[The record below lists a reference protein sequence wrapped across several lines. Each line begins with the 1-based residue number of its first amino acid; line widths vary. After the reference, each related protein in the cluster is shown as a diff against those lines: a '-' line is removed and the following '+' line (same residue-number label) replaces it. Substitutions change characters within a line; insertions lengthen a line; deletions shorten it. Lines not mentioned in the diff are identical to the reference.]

1 MIVSDR
7 GYSRSLFFLFNDLE
21 EESSEIMARLRMPV
35 ELVNMVIEV
44 QSQKKKELELH
55 LCLEGCKRLHECG
68 LLVDTEAQM
77 TEKEKR
83 KMRNEVIYLI
93 SRSIF

>member
-1 MIVSDR
+1 
-7 GYSRSLFFLFNDLE
+7 
-21 EESSEIMARLRMPV
+21 MARLRMPV

-44 QSQKKKELELH
+44 QSQKKKELEFH

-83 KMRNEVIYLI
+83 KMRNEVIYHFRVAFSNLRCLEI
-93 SRSIF
+93 QKMMMT